1 MHNKAGERPQA
12 GFPAVPTPR
21 TADPDLAMDQMI
33 SAPQTAPVDVT
44 MDNFMAEVIEGS
56 KTTPTIVQFWAPW
69 CGPCKQLGPVL
80 QKVVGASG
88 SKVRMVRVNID
99 DNQQIAQQM
108 RVQSVPTVYG
118 FVDGQPVDGFA
129 GAQPES
135 NVKQFVE
142 KLSSMGGAGA
152 DVASMLETA
161 EAALASGD
169 HGTAMIQFQEVMSA
183 APESIAALAGVV
195 RCLSASGD
203 NAGAREVIDQ
213 LNDEYREDPAM
224 QSAIAAVELAEKAS
238 ESAGEL
244 DAAKA
249 AVEADPNDLAAR
261 QEYALALYAV
271 GANAEAMAQLLESI
285 RIERGWNDDAA
296 RLQLLEFFATLGAAN
311 PDVIA
316 ARRKLSTLLFS

>member
-1 MHNKAGERPQA
+1 
-12 GFPAVPTPR
+12 
-21 TADPDLAMDQMI
+21 MDQMI
-33 SAPQTAPVDVT
+33 SAPQSAPIDVT

-80 QKVVGASG
+80 EKVVGASG
-88 SKVRMVRVNID
+88 GKVRMVRVNID

-152 DVASMLETA
+152 DVASILEAA

-169 HGTAMIQFQEVMSA
+169 HGTAMMQFQEVMSA
-183 APESIAALAGVV
+183 APESVAALAGVV
-195 RCLSASGD
+195 RCLSVSGD

-311 PDVIA
+311 LDVIA

>member
-1 MHNKAGERPQA
+1 
-12 GFPAVPTPR
+12 
-21 TADPDLAMDQMI
+21 MI
-33 SAPQTAPVDVT
+33 SAPQSAPVDVT

-80 QKVVGASG
+80 EKVVGASG
-88 SKVRMVRVNID
+88 GKVRMVRVNID

-152 DVASMLETA
+152 DVASMLEAA

-169 HGTAMIQFQEVMSA
+169 HGTAMMQFQEVMSA
-183 APESIAALAGVV
+183 EPESVAALAGVV
-195 RCLSASGD
+195 RCLSANGD

>member
-1 MHNKAGERPQA
+1 
-12 GFPAVPTPR
+12 
-21 TADPDLAMDQMI
+21 MI
-33 SAPQTAPVDVT
+33 SAPQSAPVDVT

-69 CGPCKQLGPVL
+69 CGPCKQLCPVL
-80 QKVVGASG
+80 EKVVGASG
-88 SKVRMVRVNID
+88 GKVRMVRVNID

-152 DVASMLETA
+152 DVASMLEAA

-169 HGTAMIQFQEVMSA
+169 HGTAMMQFQEVMSA
-183 APESIAALAGVV
+183 APESVAALAGVV

>member
-1 MHNKAGERPQA
+1 
-12 GFPAVPTPR
+12 
-21 TADPDLAMDQMI
+21 MI
-33 SAPQTAPVDVT
+33 SAPQSAPVDVT

-80 QKVVGASG
+80 EKVVGASG
-88 SKVRMVRVNID
+88 GKVRMVRVNID

-135 NVKQFVE
+135 NIKQFVE

-152 DVASMLETA
+152 DVASMLEAA
-161 EAALASGD
+161 EAALALGD
-169 HGTAMIQFQEVMSA
+169 HGTAMIQFQEAMSA
-183 APESIAALAGVV
+183 APESVAALAGVV

-203 NAGAREVIDQ
+203 YAGAREVLDQ

>member
-1 MHNKAGERPQA
+1 
-12 GFPAVPTPR
+12 
-21 TADPDLAMDQMI
+21 MI
-33 SAPQTAPVDVT
+33 SAPQSAPVDVT

-80 QKVVGASG
+80 EKVVGASG
-88 SKVRMVRVNID
+88 GKVRMVRVNID

-152 DVASMLETA
+152 DVASMLEAA

-169 HGTAMIQFQEVMSA
+169 HGTAMMQFQEVMSA
-183 APESIAALAGVV
+183 APESVAALAGVV

-213 LNDEYREDPAM
+213 LNDEYREDSAM

-238 ESAGEL
+238 ESVGEL

>member
-1 MHNKAGERPQA
+1 
-12 GFPAVPTPR
+12 
-21 TADPDLAMDQMI
+21 MDQMI
-33 SAPQTAPVDVT
+33 SAPKSAPLDVT

-56 KTTPTIVQFWAPW
+56 RTTPTIVQFWAPW
-69 CGPCKQLGPVL
+69 CGPCKQLGPIL
-80 QKVVGASG
+80 EKVVSANGG
-88 SKVRMVRVNID
+88 KVRMVRVNID

-135 NVKQFVE
+135 KVKQFVE

-152 DVASMLETA
+152 DVASMLEAA

-169 HGTAMIQFQEVMSA
+169 HSTAMMQFQEVISTT
-183 APESIAALAGVV
+183 PESVAALAGVV

-203 NAGAREVIDQ
+203 NTGAREVIDQ
-213 LNDEYREDPAM
+213 LNDEFREDPAM
-224 QSAIAAVELAEKAS
+224 QLAIAAVELTEKAS
-238 ESAGEL
+238 ESVGEL

-249 AVEADPNDLAAR
+249 AVEANPNDLAAR

-271 GANAEAMAQLLESI
+271 GANAEAMAQLLDSI

-296 RLQLLEFFATLGAAN
+296 RLQLLELFATLGAAN

>member
-1 MHNKAGERPQA
+1 
-12 GFPAVPTPR
+12 
-21 TADPDLAMDQMI
+21 MI
-33 SAPQTAPVDVT
+33 SAPQSAPVDVT

-80 QKVVGASG
+80 EKVVGASG
-88 SKVRMVRVNID
+88 GKVRMVRVNID

-152 DVASMLETA
+152 DIASMLEAA

-169 HGTAMIQFQEVMSA
+169 HGTAMMQFQEVMSA
-183 APESIAALAGVV
+183 APESVAALAGVV

-238 ESAGEL
+238 GSAGEL
-244 DAAKA
+244 DAAKV

>member
-1 MHNKAGERPQA
+1 M
-12 GFPAVPTPR
+12 T
-21 TADPDLAMDQMI
+21 
-33 SAPQTAPVDVT
+33 
-44 MDNFMAEVIEGS
+44 EVIEGS

-80 QKVVGASG
+80 EKVVGTSG
-88 SKVRMVRVNID
+88 GKVRMVRVNID

-152 DVASMLETA
+152 DIASMLEAA

-169 HGTAMIQFQEVMSA
+169 HGTAMMQFQEVMSA
-183 APESIAALAGVV
+183 APESVAALAGVV

-271 GANAEAMAQLLESI
+271 GANAEAMNQLLESI

-296 RLQLLEFFATLGAAN
+296 RLQLLEFFTTLGAAN
-311 PDVIA
+311 PHVIA

>member
-1 MHNKAGERPQA
+1 
-12 GFPAVPTPR
+12 
-21 TADPDLAMDQMI
+21 MDQII
-33 SAPQTAPVDVT
+33 SAPQSAPADVT

-80 QKVVGASG
+80 EKVVGASG
-88 SKVRMVRVNID
+88 GKVRMVRVNID

-129 GAQPES
+129 GAQSES
-135 NVKQFVE
+135 NVKRFVE

-152 DVASMLETA
+152 DVASMLEAA
-161 EAALASGD
+161 EAALALGD
-169 HGTAMIQFQEVMSA
+169 PDTAMMQFQEVMSA
-183 APESIAALAGVV
+183 APESVAALAGVV

-213 LNDEYREDPAM
+213 MNDEYREEPAM

-249 AVEADPNDLAAR
+249 AVEANPNDLAAR
-261 QEYALALYAV
+261 QEYALALYAI

-285 RIERGWNDDAA
+285 RIERGWNDDVA
-296 RLQLLEFFATLGAAN
+296 RLQLLQFFATLGAAN

>member
-1 MHNKAGERPQA
+1 MVCERPQA
-12 GFPAVPTPR
+12 GFPVVLTPR
-21 TADPDLAMDQMI
+21 TADLDLAMDQMI
-33 SAPQTAPVDVT
+33 SAPQSAPVDVT

-80 QKVVGASG
+80 EKVVGASG
-88 SKVRMVRVNID
+88 GKVRMVRVNID

-108 RVQSVPTVYG
+108 RVQSVPTVFG

-152 DVASMLETA
+152 DVAAMLEAA
-161 EAALASGD
+161 ESALASGD
-169 HGTAMIQFQEVMSA
+169 HGTAMMQFQEVMSA
-183 APESIAALAGVV
+183 APESVAALAGVI
-195 RCLSASGD
+195 RCLSANGD

-296 RLQLLEFFATLGAAN
+296 RLQLLEFFATLGEAN

>member
-1 MHNKAGERPQA
+1 
-12 GFPAVPTPR
+12 
-21 TADPDLAMDQMI
+21 MDQMI
-33 SAPQTAPVDVT
+33 SAQQTAPVDVT
-44 MDNFMAEVIEGS
+44 IDNFMAEVIEGS
-56 KTTPTIVQFWAPW
+56 KATPTVVQFWAPW

-80 QKVVGASG
+80 EKVVGANAG
-88 SKVRMVRVNID
+88 KVRMVRVNID

-135 NVKQFVE
+135 NVKQFIE
-142 KLSSMGGAGA
+142 KLVSMGGAGA
-152 DVASMLETA
+152 DIEAMLEAA
-161 EAALASGD
+161 EASLAAGD
-169 HGTAMIQFQEVMSA
+169 HGTAMMQFQEVMGA
-183 APESIAALAGVV
+183 APESVAALAGVV

-203 NAGAREVIDQ
+203 IAGAREVIDQ
-213 LNDEYREDPAM
+213 LNDEYRDDPAM
-224 QSAIAAVELAEKAS
+224 ASAIAAVELAEKAS
-238 ESAGEL
+238 ESAGGL
-244 DAAKA
+244 GAARA
-249 AVEADPNDLAAR
+249 AVEADPTDLAAR
-261 QEYALALYAV
+261 QECALALYAV
-271 GANAEAMAQLLESI
+271 GENAEAMTQLLESI

>member
-1 MHNKAGERPQA
+1 
-12 GFPAVPTPR
+12 
-21 TADPDLAMDQMI
+21 MDQMI
-33 SAPQTAPVDVT
+33 SAPQSAPVDVT

-80 QKVVGASG
+80 EKVVGASG
-88 SKVRMVRVNID
+88 GKVRMVRVNID

-152 DVASMLETA
+152 DIASMLEAA

-169 HGTAMIQFQEVMSA
+169 HGTAMMQFQEVMSA
-183 APESIAALAGVV
+183 APESVAALAGVV

-285 RIERGWNDDAA
+285 WIERGWNDDAA

>member
-1 MHNKAGERPQA
+1 
-12 GFPAVPTPR
+12 
-21 TADPDLAMDQMI
+21 MDQII
-33 SAPQTAPVDVT
+33 SAPQSAPVDVT
-44 MDNFMAEVIEGS
+44 MDNFMAAVIEGS

-80 QKVVGASG
+80 EKVVGASG
-88 SKVRMVRVNID
+88 GKVRMVRVNID

-152 DVASMLETA
+152 DFASMLEAA

-169 HGTAMIQFQEVMSA
+169 HGAAMMQFQEVMSA
-183 APESIAALAGVV
+183 APESVAALAGVV

-261 QEYALALYAV
+261 QKYALALYAV
-271 GANAEAMAQLLESI
+271 GANAEAMAQLLE
-285 RIERGWNDDAA
+285 
-296 RLQLLEFFATLGAAN
+296 FFVTLGAAN

>member
-1 MHNKAGERPQA
+1 
-12 GFPAVPTPR
+12 
-21 TADPDLAMDQMI
+21 MDQMI
-33 SAPQTAPVDVT
+33 SAQQTAPVDVT
-44 MDNFMAEVIEGS
+44 IDNFMAEVIEGS
-56 KTTPTIVQFWAPW
+56 KATPTVVQFWAPW

-80 QKVVGASG
+80 EKVVGANAG
-88 SKVRMVRVNID
+88 KVRMVRVNID

-135 NVKQFVE
+135 NVKKFIE
-142 KLSSMGGAGA
+142 KLASMGGAGA
-152 DVASMLETA
+152 DIEAMLEAA
-161 EAALASGD
+161 EASLAAAD
-169 HGTAMIQFQEVMSA
+169 HGTAMMQFQEVMGA
-183 APESIAALAGVV
+183 APESVAALAGVV

-203 NAGAREVIDQ
+203 IAGAREVIDQ
-213 LNDEYREDPAM
+213 LNDEYRDDPAM
-224 QSAIAAVELAEKAS
+224 ASAIAAVELAEKAS

-244 DAAKA
+244 GAARA
-249 AVEADPNDLAAR
+249 AVEADPTDLAAR

-271 GANAEAMAQLLESI
+271 GENAGAMAQLLESI

>member
-1 MHNKAGERPQA
+1 
-12 GFPAVPTPR
+12 
-21 TADPDLAMDQMI
+21 MI
-33 SAPQTAPVDVT
+33 SAPQSAPVDVT

-80 QKVVGASG
+80 EKVVGVSG
-88 SKVRMVRVNID
+88 GKVRMVRVNID

-152 DVASMLETA
+152 DIASMLEAA

-169 HGTAMIQFQEVMSA
+169 HGTAMMQFQEVMSA
-183 APESIAALAGVV
+183 APESVAALAGVV

>member
-1 MHNKAGERPQA
+1 
-12 GFPAVPTPR
+12 
-21 TADPDLAMDQMI
+21 MDQMI
-33 SAPQTAPVDVT
+33 SAPQSAPVDVT

-80 QKVVGASG
+80 EKVVGASG
-88 SKVRMVRVNID
+88 GKVRMVRVNID

-142 KLSSMGGAGA
+142 KLSSMGGTGA
-152 DVASMLETA
+152 DIASILEAA

-169 HGTAMIQFQEVMSA
+169 HGTAMMQFQEVMSA
-183 APESIAALAGVV
+183 APESVAALAGVV

>member
-1 MHNKAGERPQA
+1 
-12 GFPAVPTPR
+12 
-21 TADPDLAMDQMI
+21 MI
-33 SAPQTAPVDVT
+33 SAPQSAPVDVT

-80 QKVVGASG
+80 EKVVGASG
-88 SKVRMVRVNID
+88 GKVRMVRVNID

-152 DVASMLETA
+152 DVASMLEAA

-169 HGTAMIQFQEVMSA
+169 HGTAMMQFQEVMSA
-183 APESIAALAGVV
+183 APESVAALAGVV

-203 NAGAREVIDQ
+203 NAGAREAIDQ

-224 QSAIAAVELAEKAS
+224 QSAIAAVELVEKAS